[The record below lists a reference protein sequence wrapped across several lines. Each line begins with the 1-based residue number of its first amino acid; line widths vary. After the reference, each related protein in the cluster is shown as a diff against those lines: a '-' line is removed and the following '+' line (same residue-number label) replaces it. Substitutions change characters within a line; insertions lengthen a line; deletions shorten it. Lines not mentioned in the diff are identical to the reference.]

1 MVSLEAERERG
12 EGESEREERNHKIPS
27 VGLAIARDRSHTDYM
42 YILLFYSILLP
53 SEPNFSPEYKR
64 M

>member
-42 YILLFYSILLP
+42 YILLFYH
-53 SEPNFSPEYKR
+53 
-64 M
+64 